1 MNIHKDFFALLLLV
15 EVLMEKPLN
24 SIWGWTSFGNPS
36 SDQGIS
42 QVRWEV
48 KDIYEKKV
56 VGGGGGG

>member
-1 MNIHKDFFALLLLV
+1 
-15 EVLMEKPLN
+15 MEKPLN

-56 VGGGGGG
+56 VGGGGGVAGLCPSSGVIA